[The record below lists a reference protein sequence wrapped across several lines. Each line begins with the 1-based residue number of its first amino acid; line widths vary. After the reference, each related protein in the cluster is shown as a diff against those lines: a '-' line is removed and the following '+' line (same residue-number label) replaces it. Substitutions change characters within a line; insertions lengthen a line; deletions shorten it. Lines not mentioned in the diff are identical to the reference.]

1 MSWLPLVPFSEIK
14 VPEPKAEE
22 HVLPGYVP
30 LGSTQDD
37 MNETCFRMTGI
48 PNETGILGAGWVGR
62 SDTYDKHV
70 GVLPKKH
77 QHM

>member
-1 MSWLPLVPFSEIK
+1 MSFRDTFRWEAPR
-14 VPEPKAEE
+14 
-22 HVLPGYVP
+22 
-30 LGSTQDD
+30 DD